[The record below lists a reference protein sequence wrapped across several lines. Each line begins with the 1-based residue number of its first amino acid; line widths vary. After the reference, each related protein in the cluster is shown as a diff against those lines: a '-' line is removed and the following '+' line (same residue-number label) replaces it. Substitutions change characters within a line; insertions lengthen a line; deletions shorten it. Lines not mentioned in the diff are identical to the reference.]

1 MVNFIGFSTVD
12 NYAPYTLTG
21 SELVKRD
28 LMNELYTRRG
38 ERVMNPKFGSIIWDL
53 LMEPSTP
60 KLQKEVEE
68 DIEKIFK
75 RDPRAELKSLNVV
88 VLDHVIRA
96 EVEFKFV
103 PLNTTDTLYVEYIR
117 NISEGL

>member
-1 MVNFIGFSTVD
+1 MVNFIGFSTV
-12 NYAPYTLTG
+12 NNSAPYTLTG

-60 KLQKEVEE
+60 KLQKEVEQ

-75 RDPRAELKSLNVV
+75 RDPRAEMKSLNVV

>member
-1 MVNFIGFSTVD
+1 MVNFIGFSTV
-12 NYAPYTLTG
+12 NNSAPYTLTG

-60 KLQKEVEE
+60 KLQKEVEQ

-75 RDPRAELKSLNVV
+75 RDPRAEMKSLNVV

-96 EVEFKFV
+96 EIEFKFV

>member
-75 RDPRAELKSLNVV
+75 RDPRAEMKSLNVV

>member
-12 NYAPYTLTG
+12 NYAPFTLTG

-38 ERVMNPKFGSIIWDL
+38 ERVMNPRFGSIIWDL

-75 RDPRAELKSLNVV
+75 RDPRAEMKSLNVV

>member
-12 NYAPYTLTG
+12 NYAPFTLTG

-75 RDPRAELKSLNVV
+75 RDPRAEMKSLNVV